1 MYHYIAL
8 GTLILIFIVWAL
20 FKLFGVLYKS
30 PTTIQ
35 TFEPVSTNTSSSI
48 AITEDDY
55 PKKEVNYGYSSY
67 KKSQK
72 THLTRDLNTM
82 NGNISDESLKSRNSF
97 GFVPSIRSVA
107 PLSNRG
113 KRGTQNFLM
122 LLDTLDVI
130 DDEDAKRPKPKH
142 VSTAASVSGIEAN
155 SSDETAS
162 QTLIGKE
169 LDVGKDLGPI
179 QLNYIKIQDV

>member
-1 MYHYIAL
+1 MYQYIAL
-8 GTLILIFIVWAL
+8 GTVILIFIVWAL
-20 FKLFGVLYKS
+20 FRLFVVLHRT
-30 PTTIQ
+30 PITIQ
-35 TFEPVSTNTSSSI
+35 TIDPISTNTSSSI
-48 AITEDDY
+48 AITEDEY
-55 PKKEVNYGYSSY
+55 PKKQVNYKYSSH

-72 THLTRDLNTM
+72 SHLTRDLNTM
-82 NGNISDESLKSRNSF
+82 NGNISDESVKSRNSF

-113 KRGTQNFLM
+113 TRGTQNFLM
-122 LLDTLDVI
+122 LLDSLDVI
-130 DDEDAKRPKPKH
+130 DDEDAKKSKPRY
-142 VSTAASVSGIEAN
+142 VSTAASSSCVEAN

-169 LDVGKDLGPI
+169 LDVGKDIGPI